1 MWHVTAPGF
10 ASTFIHRTH
19 PPLDAFRFFL
29 NRRVSRYFDILI
41 FCRRALAAFGITHH
55 DDQNLELSPASS
67 TCQST
72 EQTPSGKAT
81 ELFS

>member
-1 MWHVTAPGF
+1 MWRVTAPGF
-10 ASTFIHRTH
+10 ASTFTEHID
-19 PPLDAFRFFL
+19 PPSTDVFP
-29 NRRVSRYFDILI
+29 DILI

-72 EQTPSGKAT
+72 EQTTSGEAA
-81 ELFS
+81 ELLS